1 MTVWVDAQLS
11 PQIARWLTEHGTEA
25 FAVRDLL
32 LRDSTDAEIFQAA
45 KRAGAIVL
53 TKDGD
58 LSRLLDV
65 HGPPPQVVWLTCG
78 NTFNAALRRILEGR
92 WSDVAALLTAVE
104 ALVEIA

>member
-11 PQIARWLTEHGTEA
+11 PRIAGWLTEHGTEA

-32 LRDSTDAEIFQAA
+32 LRDATDAEIFQAA
-45 KRAGAIVL
+45 RRAGAVVL

-58 LSRLLDV
+58 FSRLLDL

-78 NTFNAALRRILEGR
+78 NTSNSALVHTLERRWAA
-92 WSDVAALLTAVE
+92 VVALLEAGE